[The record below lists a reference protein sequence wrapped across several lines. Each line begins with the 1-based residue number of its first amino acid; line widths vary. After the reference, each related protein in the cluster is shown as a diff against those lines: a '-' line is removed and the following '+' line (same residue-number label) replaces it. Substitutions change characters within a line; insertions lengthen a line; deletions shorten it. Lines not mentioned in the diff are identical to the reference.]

1 MYTNILTYK
10 YFKII
15 LNMYKYL
22 NIEKGVYS

>member
-15 LNMYKYL
+15 LNMYEYL